1 MNMQPCSHGAV
12 RRHERILAKQS
23 ERPTRAWLQQA
34 CIVRGILVLLTL
46 ALALWVAPFVPGQQR
61 HREFSK
67 KTLTFPHS
75 LLERQQPKNQQV
87 QTTPDSVKNR
97 HQSPKQ
103 AAPRLAPPIQEV
115 PSGIDCDN
123 APGIVIHDD
132 GTVEIGYQSAPGIL
146 GIFADKFTPASYPS
160 TYTSVCLAFMRLC
173 GATTSER
180 VEVVVFDDDGPG
192 GSPGTELGAMP
203 VTIDNI
209 PIFPD
214 PTPVWN
220 SFDIS
225 SLNIVVNDGS
235 VYIGAR
241 WTPPSF
247 FDRAYL
253 ASDENGPGSGDG
265 YYFDNVSNVWTPIGN
280 FFPQYRAMFVRAVEQ
295 LGGLVVVNTDPAV
308 GSVVSTQP
316 ADFVV
321 DVREPVQPDTL
332 QASDFTVNGTAANS
346 VDYTPG
352 TTTMTFHF
360 ATTPVVTQG
369 AQTMHIAQGA
379 FLSDPSGD
387 PVHEFNGTFY
397 YDTLLLQ
404 MDSTVPP
411 VGGSFSSPAPGSYQY
426 DVNWNKA
433 VDPAS
438 VQTSD
443 LTLSGNPGA
452 TVTAVSVING
462 NMTTRFTLN
471 IQFGGSLTASIA
483 AGAITDQFG
492 NPNNAF
498 SGNYTVQGCSPNQ
511 YAITQGTDTIV
522 PGDTNI
528 GSNCDECDTFVPLP
542 FNFQLYG
549 TTYTGVNVSSN
560 GRLDFVNA
568 NEPGGFLT
576 ACLPSPP
583 SYFTGAPYENTIF
596 PLWQDMRTDAT
607 LDGCANFPGATCG
620 IFTSVT
626 GSAPNRIF
634 NIEWRTVLYWDETAP
649 QNFEVR
655 LYENDPNGRF
665 DVVFGTLTPPF
676 YAERA
681 WVSGVQGEGN
691 LGIYTED
698 FCVCWPD
705 PPPQNQSRT
714 YTLTPCATPSPTPT
728 PTATPTSTPR
738 PTPTP
743 RGSPIPRV
751 RPTPHPRP

>member
-1 MNMQPCSHGAV
+1 MKKQ
-12 RRHERILAKQS
+12 AKRS
-23 ERPTRAWLQQA
+23 ARASIARAL
-34 CIVRGILVLLTL
+34 LVLLTL
-46 ALALWVAPFVPGQQR
+46 ALALCVAPFAPGQQR
-61 HREFSK
+61 HRVSSK
-67 KTLTFPHS
+67 GTLTSPSS
-75 LLERQQPKNQQV
+75 LLERPRKEQQIQM
-87 QTTPDSVKNR
+87 TADSVKNR

-103 AAPRLAPPIQEV
+103 VESRSAPPILEV

-132 GTVEIGYQSAPGIL
+132 GTVETGYQSAPGIL

-173 GATTSER
+173 GATASER

-241 WTPPSF
+241 WTPPSL

-265 YYFDNVSNVWTPIGN
+265 YYFDNISNVWTPIGN

-295 LGGLVVVNTDPAV
+295 LGGLAAAATRPAA
-308 GSVVSTQP
+308 GSAISTQRTGLVLN
-316 ADFVV
+316 A
-321 DVREPVQPDTL
+321 REPVRPEAP
-332 QASDFTVNGTAANS
+332 QAS
-346 VDYTPG
+346 
-352 TTTMTFHF
+352 
-360 ATTPVVTQG
+360 
-369 AQTMHIAQGA
+369 
-379 FLSDPSGD
+379 
-387 PVHEFNGTFY
+387 
-397 YDTLLLQ
+397 
-404 MDSTVPP
+404 
-411 VGGSFSSPAPGSYQY
+411 
-426 DVNWNKA
+426 
-433 VDPAS
+433 
-438 VQTSD
+438 
-443 LTLSGNPGA
+443 
-452 TVTAVSVING
+452 
-462 NMTTRFTLN
+462 
-471 IQFGGSLTASIA
+471 GSLTEST
-483 AGAITDQFG
+483 AGGAMTDQFG
-492 NPNNAF
+492 NPNKTV
-498 SGNYTVQGCSPNQ
+498 SGSNTVQGCQ
-511 YAITQGTDTIV
+511 YVFTQGTDTIV

-542 FNFQLYG
+542 FDFQLYG
-549 TTYTGVNVSSN
+549 TTYNGMNVSSN

-568 NEPGGFLT
+568 NEPGGFIT

-583 SYFTGAPYENTIF
+583 SYFTGMPYDNTIF

-620 IFTSVT
+620 VFTSVT

-665 DVVFGTLTPPF
+665 DVIFGTLTPPL

-681 WVSGVQGEGN
+681 WVSGVQGDGN
-691 LGIYTED
+691 LGIYTAD
-698 FCVCWPD
+698 FCICWPD
-705 PPPQNQSRT
+705 PAPQNQSRT
-714 YTLTPCATPSPTPT
+714 YMLTPCGTPSPTPT
-728 PTATPTSTPR
+728 ATPSPTSTPR

-743 RGSPIPRV
+743 RPSPIPRV
-751 RPTPHPRP
+751 RPTPHPRPSP

>member
-23 ERPTRAWLQQA
+23 KRPTGAWLQQA
-34 CIVRGILVLLTL
+34 YIVRGVFPVLTL
-46 ALALWVAPFVPGQQR
+46 ALALCVAPFAPGQR
-61 HREFSK
+61 THRELSNR
-67 KTLTFPHS
+67 TLTSPSS
-75 LLERQQPKNQQV
+75 LLERPRKEQRV
-87 QTTPDSVKNR
+87 QMTADSVKDR

-103 AAPRLAPPIQEV
+103 AAPRGAPPIHAV

-123 APGIVIHDD
+123 APSIVIHDD
-132 GTVEIGYQSAPGIL
+132 GTVETGYQSAPGIL

-173 GATTSER
+173 GATASER

-192 GSPGTELGAMP
+192 GGPGTELGAML

-214 PTPVWN
+214 QTPVWN

-225 SLNIVVNDGS
+225 SLNILVNDGS

-241 WTPPSF
+241 WTPPSL

-253 ASDENGPGSGDG
+253 ASDENGRGSGDG
-265 YYFDNVSNVWTPIGN
+265 YYFDNISNVWTPIRN

-295 LGGLVVVNTDPAV
+295 PGGLAAAGTRPAA
-308 GSVVSTQP
+308 GSAISTQ
-316 ADFVV
+316 
-321 DVREPVQPDTL
+321 RT
-332 QASDFTVNGTAANS
+332 
-346 VDYTPG
+346 
-352 TTTMTFHF
+352 
-360 ATTPVVTQG
+360 
-369 AQTMHIAQGA
+369 
-379 FLSDPSGD
+379 
-387 PVHEFNGTFY
+387 
-397 YDTLLLQ
+397 
-404 MDSTVPP
+404 
-411 VGGSFSSPAPGSYQY
+411 VGGA
-426 DVNWNKA
+426 
-433 VDPAS
+433 
-438 VQTSD
+438 
-443 LTLSGNPGA
+443 
-452 TVTAVSVING
+452 
-462 NMTTRFTLN
+462 M
-471 IQFGGSLTASIA
+471 
-483 AGAITDQFG
+483 TDQFG
-492 NPNNAF
+492 NPNKTV
-498 SGNYTVQGCSPNQ
+498 SGSNTVQGCQ
-511 YAITQGTDTIV
+511 YVFTQGTDTIV

-549 TTYTGVNVSSN
+549 TTYNGVNVSSN

-568 NEPGGFLT
+568 NEPGGFIT

-583 SYFTGAPYENTIF
+583 SYFTGLPYENTIF

-649 QNFEVR
+649 QDFEVR

-665 DVVFGTLTPPF
+665 EVVFGTLTPPF

-681 WVSGVQGEGN
+681 WVSGVQGDGN

-705 PPPQNQSRT
+705 SPPQNQSRT
-714 YTLTPCATPSPTPT
+714 YTLTPCATPTPT
-728 PTATPTSTPR
+728 PTATATSTPR

-743 RGSPIPRV
+743 RGSPIPRP
-751 RPTPHPRP
+751 RPSPHPRPSP

>member
-1 MNMQPCSHGAV
+1 MKKQAKLHV
-12 RRHERILAKQS
+12 RAS
-23 ERPTRAWLQQA
+23 V
-34 CIVRGILVLLTL
+34 VRGVFVLLTL
-46 ALALWVAPFVPGQQR
+46 ALALCVAPFAPGQR
-61 HREFSK
+61 KHGEFRR
-67 KTLTFPHS
+67 TLTSPSS
-75 LLERQQPKNQQV
+75 LLERPRKEQQV
-87 QTTPDSVKNR
+87 QMTADSVKNR
-97 HQSPKQ
+97 HQSPKRV
-103 AAPRLAPPIQEV
+103 APSSAPPILEV

-132 GTVEIGYQSAPGIL
+132 GTVETGYQSAPGIL
-146 GIFADKFTPASYPS
+146 GIFVDKFTPASYPS

-225 SLNIVVNDGS
+225 SLNIVINDGS

-241 WTPPSF
+241 WTPPSL

-265 YYFDNVSNVWTPIGN
+265 YYFDNISNVWTPIGN

-295 LGGLVVVNTDPAV
+295 LGGLAAAGTRPAAGSAISTQRTGLVVNA
-308 GSVVSTQP
+308 
-316 ADFVV
+316 
-321 DVREPVQPDTL
+321 REPVQPEAP
-332 QASDFTVNGTAANS
+332 QA
-346 VDYTPG
+346 
-352 TTTMTFHF
+352 
-360 ATTPVVTQG
+360 
-369 AQTMHIAQGA
+369 
-379 FLSDPSGD
+379 
-387 PVHEFNGTFY
+387 
-397 YDTLLLQ
+397 
-404 MDSTVPP
+404 
-411 VGGSFSSPAPGSYQY
+411 
-426 DVNWNKA
+426 
-433 VDPAS
+433 
-438 VQTSD
+438 
-443 LTLSGNPGA
+443 
-452 TVTAVSVING
+452 
-462 NMTTRFTLN
+462 R
-471 IQFGGSLTASIA
+471 GSLTEST
-483 AGAITDQFG
+483 AGGAMTDQFG
-492 NPNNAF
+492 NPNKTV
-498 SGNYTVQGCSPNQ
+498 SGSNTVQGCQ
-511 YAITQGTDTIV
+511 YVFTQGTDTIV
-522 PGDTNI
+522 PGDTSI
-528 GSNCDECDTFVPLP
+528 GSNCDECDTFIPLP

-568 NEPGGFLT
+568 NEPGGYLT

-583 SYFTGAPYENTIF
+583 SYFTGMPYDNTIF

-620 IFTSVT
+620 VFTSVT

-655 LYENDPNGRF
+655 LYENDPHGRF

-681 WVSGVQGEGN
+681 WVSGVQGNGN
-691 LGIYTED
+691 QGFYTED

-705 PPPQNQSRT
+705 SPPQNQSRT
-714 YTLTPCATPSPTPT
+714 YTLTPCVTPSPT
-728 PTATPTSTPR
+728 PTATPTATPR

-743 RGSPIPRV
+743 RGSPIPRA

>member
-1 MNMQPCSHGAV
+1 M
-12 RRHERILAKQS
+12 
-23 ERPTRAWLQQA
+23 
-34 CIVRGILVLLTL
+34 LLTL
-46 ALALWVAPFVPGQQR
+46 ALALWVAPFAPGQR
-61 HREFSK
+61 THREVSK
-67 KTLTFPHS
+67 RTLTSPSS
-75 LLERQQPKNQQV
+75 LLERPRKEQQV
-87 QTTPDSVKNR
+87 QMTADSVKNR

-103 AAPRLAPPIQEV
+103 AAPRSASPIQEV

-132 GTVEIGYQSAPGIL
+132 GTVETGYQSAPGIL
-146 GIFADKFTPASYPS
+146 GIFVDKFTPASYPS

-225 SLNIVVNDGS
+225 SLNIVINDGS

-265 YYFDNVSNVWTPIGN
+265 YYFDNISNVWTPIAELLSTGPEPCLCVRLN
-280 FFPQYRAMFVRAVEQ
+280 NRVAWPPPAPAQQRAARFPSRFNA
-295 LGGLVVVNTDPAV
+295 
-308 GSVVSTQP
+308 
-316 ADFVV
+316 
-321 DVREPVQPDTL
+321 REPVQPEAP
-332 QASDFTVNGTAANS
+332 QAS
-346 VDYTPG
+346 
-352 TTTMTFHF
+352 
-360 ATTPVVTQG
+360 
-369 AQTMHIAQGA
+369 
-379 FLSDPSGD
+379 
-387 PVHEFNGTFY
+387 E
-397 YDTLLLQ
+397 
-404 MDSTVPP
+404 
-411 VGGSFSSPAPGSYQY
+411 
-426 DVNWNKA
+426 
-433 VDPAS
+433 
-438 VQTSD
+438 
-443 LTLSGNPGA
+443 
-452 TVTAVSVING
+452 
-462 NMTTRFTLN
+462 
-471 IQFGGSLTASIA
+471 SLTEST
-483 AGAITDQFG
+483 AGGAMTDQFG
-492 NPNNAF
+492 NPNKTV
-498 SGNYTVQGCSPNQ
+498 SGSNTVQGCQ
-511 YAITQGTDTIV
+511 YVFTQGTDTIV

-568 NEPGGFLT
+568 NEPGGFIT

-583 SYFTGAPYENTIF
+583 SYFTGLPYENTIF

-681 WVSGVQGEGN
+681 WVSGVQGNGN
-691 LGIYTED
+691 QGFYTED

-705 PPPQNQSRT
+705 SPPQNQSRT
-714 YTLTPCATPSPTPT
+714 YTLTP
-728 PTATPTSTPR
+728 
-738 PTPTP
+738 
-743 RGSPIPRV
+743 V
-751 RPTPHPRP
+751 